1 PLSNALQSQIIT
13 DNHFL
18 HHPKVDNKLT
28 REYEYA
34 RMDTENIYLLPLT
47 RGNNHNYD
55 GKSVVEIRKLN
66 ISKQSWPFNYVTETC
81 REFKGITTTGRMLY
95 RNLKITSALD
105 EIYGGICKK
114 AHAATEL
121 AEGLLLNLFMKSPF
135 DPVEDYTVH
144 EITLG
149 PGCNVPGYAGTT
161 IGYIST
167 LPVSQAKRW
176 TNEQPRIDI
185 YIDQIITVSGV
196 ANSSGFA
203 LAALLNA
210 NIEMGND
217 PIIGIE
223 AYPGTAEIH
232 AKMGYKVIPGD
243 EDAPLK
249 RMTLQPSSLPE
260 LFELK
265 NGEWNYIGK

>member
-1 PLSNALQSQIIT
+1 NAANNQFNT
-13 DNHFL
+13 NNHFL
-18 HHPKVDNKLT
+18 HHPRVDNKLT

-34 RMDTENIYLLPLT
+34 RMDTENIYIMPLV

-81 REFKGITTTGRMLY
+81 REFNGITTTGRMLY

-121 AEGLLLNLFMKSPF
+121 AEGLRLNLFMKSPF
-135 DPVEDYTVH
+135 DPVEDYTFH

-167 LPVSQAKRW
+167 LPASQAKRW

-185 YIDQIITVSGV
+185 YIDQIMTVTGV

-203 LAALLNA
+203 VAALLNA

-232 AKMGYKVIPGD
+232 AKMGYKIIPGD

>member
-1 PLSNALQSQIIT
+1 MSMPLSNTLQSQIIT

-18 HHPKVDNKLT
+18 HHPKVDSELT
-28 REYEYA
+28 RKYERA
-34 RMDTENIYLLPLT
+34 RLDTENIYLLPLA

-55 GKSVVEIRKLN
+55 GKSVVEIRKLD
-66 ISKQSWPFNYVTETC
+66 ISKESWPFNYVTETC
-81 REFKGITTTGRMLY
+81 REFNGITTTGRMLY

-121 AEGLLLNLFMKSPF
+121 AEGLRLNLFMKSPF

-167 LPVSQAKRW
+167 LPASQAKRW

-185 YIDQIITVSGV
+185 YIDQIMTVTGV

-210 NIEMGND
+210 NIELGND

-223 AYPGTAEIH
+223 AYPG
-232 AKMGYKVIPGD
+232 
-243 EDAPLK
+243 
-249 RMTLQPSSLPE
+249 
-260 LFELK
+260 
-265 NGEWNYIGK
+265 